1 MLGLTPRRMAMECG
15 GVLHVPEGF
24 EALAETEVSMITT
37 DSRKAQEGCAFAAI
51 CGTRVDGHNF
61 IPDVVSKGALCVIAE
76 REPADPDGFIWIKV
90 YSTVTALGSIAR
102 FYREN
107 LGLPVVGITGSVGKT
122 STKEMV
128 ASVLSQRFRTL
139 KTQGNFNNELGLPL
153 TVFGLDTEHEA
164 AVLEMG
170 ISDFGEMHRLARIA
184 RPDIC
189 IMTNIGN
196 CHLEQLGD
204 RDGVL
209 RAKSEIFDYLEGDGK
224 IILNGNDDKL
234 VTIKEVNGI
243 RPYYYGIPD
252 DEHPAGGNEKWPK
265 LDFYADNMT
274 PLGLEGTRC
283 VIHTP
288 ESSFEATVP
297 VPGTHMVMNALAGA
311 AAGYVSGLSDEMIRE
326 GIGNMERVKGR
337 FNIIQTGKLTVVDD
351 CYNANPMSMAA
362 SLDQLVYAN
371 GPASAVLGDMGEL
384 GSDEIAFHEQVGV
397 HAARSA
403 IRKLFCIGPLSRHMA
418 QAAEKTE
425 GSEVEV
431 YWYPDIDT
439 FLEKGAGSILPGE
452 TVLVKASHFM
462 HFEQIVTA
470 LTEM

>member
-37 DSRKAQEGCAFAAI
+37 DSRKAREGCAFAAI
-51 CGTRVDGHNF
+51 PGSRVDGHDF
-61 IPDVVSKGALCVIAE
+61 IPDVISKGALCVIAE
-76 REPADPDGFIWIKV
+76 REPENPDGFIWIKV

-107 LGLPVVGITGSVGKT
+107 LGIPVVGITGSVGKT

-128 ASVLSQRFRTL
+128 AAVLSERFRTL
-139 KTQGNFNNELGLPL
+139 KTQGNYNNELGLPL
-153 TVFGLDTEHEA
+153 TVFELNEEHEA

-189 IMTNIGN
+189 IMTNIGT

-234 VTIKEVNGI
+234 ITIKEVNGI

-252 DEHPAGGNEKWPK
+252 EEHPAQGNEKWPR
-265 LDFYADNMT
+265 LDFYADGIR
-274 PLGLEGTRC
+274 PLGLEGTQC
-283 VIHTP
+283 IIHTP
-288 ESSFEATVP
+288 DGSFEVKVP
-297 VPGTHMVMNALAGA
+297 VPGNHMVMNALAGA
-311 AAGYVSGLSDEMIRE
+311 AAGFVMGIPDDLICE

-337 FNIIQTGKLTVVDD
+337 FNIIRTEKMTVVDD
-351 CYNANPMSMAA
+351 CYNANPMSMKA
-362 SLDQLVYAN
+362 SLDQLVYVN
-371 GPASAVLGDMGEL
+371 GPAVAVLGDMGEL
-384 GSDEIAFHEQVGV
+384 GSNEAAFHEEVGV
-397 HAARSA
+397 HAAKSA
-403 IRKLFCIGPLSRHMA
+403 IHKLFCIGTLSRHMA
-418 QAAEKTE
+418 QAAENAK
-425 GSEVEV
+425 GSGVEV
-431 YWYPDIDT
+431 SWYPDVES
-439 FLEKGAGSILPGE
+439 FLEKGAAQIRPGE

-462 HFEQIVTA
+462 HFEQIVQA

>member
-24 EALAETEVSMITT
+24 EALADTEVSMITT
-37 DSRKAQEGCAFAAI
+37 DSRKAGEGCAFAAI
-51 CGTRVDGHNF
+51 PGTRVDGHDF
-61 IPDVVSKGALCVIAE
+61 IPEVVSKGALCVIAE
-76 REPADPDGFIWIKV
+76 KDQEDSGNFIWIKV

-102 FYREN
+102 FYREK
-107 LGLPVVGITGSVGKT
+107 LGIPVVGITGSVGKT

-128 ASVLSQRFRTL
+128 AGVLSQRFRTL

-153 TVFGLDTEHEA
+153 TVFELNTEHEA

-184 RPDIC
+184 RPNIC

-252 DEHPAGGNEKWPK
+252 EEHPAGGNEIWPK
-265 LDFYADNMT
+265 LDFYAEDIC
-274 PLGLEGTRC
+274 PLGLEGTAC
-283 VIHTP
+283 KVCTP
-288 ESSFEATVP
+288 GGAFEVKVP
-297 VPGTHMVMNALAGA
+297 VPGRHMVMNALAGA
-311 AAGYVSGLSDEMIRE
+311 AAGYVMGLTEDEIRE
-326 GIGNMERVKGR
+326 GIANMERVKGR
-337 FNIIQTGKLTVVDD
+337 FNIIPTKRMTVVDD

-362 SLDQLVYAN
+362 SLDQLVYVN
-371 GPASAVLGDMGEL
+371 GSAAAVLGDMGEL

-397 HAARSA
+397 HAANSA
-403 IRKLFCIGPLSRHMA
+403 IRKLFCIGPLSRYMA
-418 QAAEKTE
+418 QAAEKVP

-431 YWYPDIDT
+431 SWYPDIDS
-439 FLEKGAGSILPGE
+439 FLETAAGEILPGE

-462 HFEQIVTA
+462 QFEKIVNA